1 MTPYTMPPIPQGALF
16 ILDRLASTGHTG
28 YVVGG
33 CVRDALL
40 GRSPNDWDVCTG
52 AKPHEMQAAFADCR
66 VIETGL
72 KHGTLT
78 VLHDGE
84 PYEVTTFRVD
94 GEYTDHRHPDE
105 VIFVENVIDDLARR
119 DFTINAMAW
128 NPSTGLVD
136 AFGGQEDLKRR
147 LIRCVGEPEKRF
159 TEDALRIL
167 RALRFAS
174 VYNFLI
180 EEKTAQAIHALKHT
194 LHGVAAERIR
204 VELCKLLCGRGA
216 ADILRQYSDV
226 IFEILPWLQPM
237 EGFEQHKPGNHAY
250 DVWEHTLH
258 ALDAVEQ
265 DEILR
270 LTMLLHDSGKPE
282 KFYIDE
288 TGGHT
293 SGHPKASKEIARK
306 VLEALRV
313 DNTTFDTVLTLVE
326 NHDIH
331 LSEEKRI
338 ILRRLNQFGEEG
350 LDRLISIHRADG
362 IGKGTLHPEVPNA
375 WARDMRK
382 AVAQVL
388 SERPCFTLRDLAVN
402 GRDLMSAGVAKGP
415 LLGQTLQRLLEQVM
429 DGGLPNEKEALL
441 EAALIQ
447 KE

>member
-40 GRSPNDWDVCTG
+40 GRAPNDWDVCTG
-52 AKPHEMQAAFADCR
+52 AKPHEMQAVFADCR

-194 LHGVAAERIR
+194 LHDVAAERIR

-216 ADILRQYSDV
+216 EDILRQYADV
-226 IFEILPWLQPM
+226 IFEILPELAPM
-237 EGFEQHKPGNHAY
+237 QGFEQHKPEHHLF

-258 ALDAVEQ
+258 AIGAVEPT
-265 DEILR
+265 EILR
-270 LTMLLHDSGKPE
+270 LTMLLHDSGKPSC
-282 KFYIDE
+282 FTMDE
-288 TGGHT
+288 TGGHFY
-293 SGHPKASKEIARK
+293 GHAKFSVEIAERA
-306 VLEALRV
+306 LTRLRV
-313 DNTTFDTVLTLVE
+313 DNATHDAVMTLVKH
-326 NHDIH
+326 HDIP
-331 LSEEKRI
+331 LEMEKPA

-350 LDRLISIHRADG
+350 LDLLISVHRADG
-362 IGKGTLHPEVPNA
+362 IAKGVLHPEVPNA

-382 AVAQVL
+382 AVAEVL
-388 SERPCFTLRDLAVN
+388 AEKPCFTLKDLAVN
-402 GRDLMSAGVAKGP
+402 GRDLMAAGVAKGP
-415 LLGQTLQRLLEQVM
+415 LLGQTL
-429 DGGLPNEKEALL
+429 NALL
-441 EAALIQ
+441 EAVMDGTVPNEREALI
-447 KE
+447 EFGMHNV

>member
-1 MTPYTMPPIPQGALF
+1 MELRIPSGAEF
-16 ILDRLASTGHTG
+16 ILRRLEEAGHMG

-40 GRSPNDWDVCTG
+40 GREPNDWDVCTG
-52 AKPHEMQAAFADCR
+52 AKPHEMQAAFRDCR

-78 VLHDGE
+78 VLHGGE

-194 LHGVAAERIR
+194 LQGVAAERIR

-216 ADILRQYSDV
+216 EDVLRQYADV
-226 IFEILPWLQPM
+226 IFEILPELKPM
-237 EGFEQHKPGNHAY
+237 QGFEQHKPEYHLF

-258 ALDAVEQ
+258 AIGAVEST
-265 DEILR
+265 EILR
-270 LTMLLHDSGKPE
+270 LTMLLHDSGKPSC
-282 KFYIDE
+282 FTMDE
-288 TGGHT
+288 TGGHFY
-293 SGHPKASKEIARK
+293 GHARFSVEIAERA
-306 VLEALRV
+306 LTRLRV
-313 DNTTFDTVLTLVE
+313 DNATHDAVLTLVKH
-326 NHDIH
+326 HDIP
-331 LSEEKRI
+331 LEMEKPA

-350 LDRLISIHRADG
+350 LDRLISVHMADG
-362 IGKGTLHPEVPNA
+362 IAKGTLHPEVPNA

-382 AVAQVL
+382 AVAEVL
-388 SERPCFTLRDLAVN
+388 SERPCFTLKDLAVN
-402 GRDLMSAGVAKGP
+402 GRDLMAEGVAKGP
-415 LLGQTLQRLLEQVM
+415 LLGQTLSRLLDMVM
-429 DGGLPNEKEALL
+429 DGKIPNEKEAL
-441 EAALIQ
+441 IQ
-447 KE
+447 FVIRNAECGI